1 MSLPKNFWEEFDRR
15 LDEKLDKKFD
25 EKSILDSD
33 EVRYAKLK
41 QVVEKL
47 YAFQL
52 GICCFIPCA
61 SRDDLGAIDLVNNEK
76 SENSN

>member
-1 MSLPKNFWEEFDRR
+1 MVDIFRQNFLDYLPEIKKAIDEAEFISFDYEFSG
-15 LDEKLDKKFD
+15 LSTCKFD

-47 YAFQL
+47 YGF
-52 GICCFIPCA
+52 
-61 SRDDLGAIDLVNNEK
+61 
-76 SENSN
+76 

>member
-1 MSLPKNFWEEFDRR
+1 MFISFDYEFSG
-15 LDEKLDKKFD
+15 LSTCKFD

-47 YAFQL
+47 YGFQL